1 MKKNKL
7 IIIYIAAITVL
18 AIIIYLIPSLIGMLE
33 KTYIAEYGALSVTE
47 EARVCLVRNEDVYV
61 AGKSGEINKLMEEGD
76 LLKHGT
82 KVIELEGSGLEEP
95 SKLYIQALE
104 RLGDNTVKSETYRN
118 IKAGVVTYHFD
129 GYENEI
135 TPSTMNKLKKEDF
148 VAIKSSAVFEINDKV
163 YKGEP
168 VFKIVDNGGWYLVFF
183 TDKSR
188 GNLYELDSKVTV
200 KFNDGNVDC
209 KVYSN
214 EEVGDYRRII
224 LSCNR
229 YYSNYTF
236 ERIEDV
242 EILISN
248 EIGVIVEN
256 SSIVEKDGQKG
267 VYLKNKLDN
276 NVFKPIKVIATD
288 NDRSVLY
295 SKYFN
300 GDDGMPV
307 ETIEPYDE
315 VVKTPDE

>member
-61 AGKSGEINKLMEEGD
+61 AGRSGEINKLMEEGD

-82 KVIELEGSGLEEP
+82 KVIELEGIGLDEP

-104 RLGDNTVKSETYRN
+104 RLGDSTVKSETYRN

-129 GYENEI
+129 GYESEI
-135 TPSTMNKLKKEDF
+135 NPSTMNKLKKEDF
-148 VAIKSSAVFEINDKV
+148 VAIKSSSVFEIKDKV
-163 YKGEP
+163 YKWEP

-188 GNLYELDSKVTV
+188 GNLYELNSKVTV

-267 VYLKNKLDN
+267 VYLKNKLDK